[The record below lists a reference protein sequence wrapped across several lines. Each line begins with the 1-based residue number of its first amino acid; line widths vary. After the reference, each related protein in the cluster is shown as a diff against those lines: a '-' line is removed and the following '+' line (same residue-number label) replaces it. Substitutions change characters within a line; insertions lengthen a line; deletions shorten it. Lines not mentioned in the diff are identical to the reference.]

1 MGVLVKNFLGKWALM
16 KGSCVYEQG
25 LPPLDGQ
32 YRVTQKNKDII
43 FQMIWLDN
51 SGERQEFIF
60 KSRPD
65 GLAIPFAGGDLAD
78 SLSTY
83 KLSERELNTVA
94 YKNGTRVMEVK
105 RTLSNSLDQMTV
117 SQTVFLSESE
127 KRTNWSSYSKIV
139 IH

>member
-1 MGVLVKNFLGKWALM
+1 M
-16 KGSCVYEQG
+16 CIR
-25 LPPLDGQ
+25 D
-32 YRVTQKNKDII
+32 R
-43 FQMIWLDN
+43 
-51 SGERQEFIF
+51 
-60 KSRPD
+60 
-65 GLAIPFAGGDLAD
+65 AD

-127 KRTNWSSYSKIV
+127 KPTNWSSYSKIV